1 MDDPQSRPFLGF
13 LTCLALVVLLSFAAL
28 VGYFAAACNDSGGGV
43 GWGLLVLMF
52 GPLVFPEAALGVLVL
67 GTVAA
72 FAGSVLLRPAESIK
86 RFGVTCLAG
95 VATALLVLVVSER
108 IASAANIYERCSIG
122 F

>member
-28 VGYFAAACNDSGGGV
+28 VGYYGAACNDSGGAV
-43 GWGLLVLMF
+43 GWALLVVMF

-72 FAGSVLLRPAESIK
+72 LAGSVLLRPAESIK
-86 RFGVTCLAG
+86 RFGVTCLSG
-95 VATALLVLVVSER
+95 VAATLVTLVASEK
-108 IASAANIYERCSIG
+108 IASAANAYERCNVG